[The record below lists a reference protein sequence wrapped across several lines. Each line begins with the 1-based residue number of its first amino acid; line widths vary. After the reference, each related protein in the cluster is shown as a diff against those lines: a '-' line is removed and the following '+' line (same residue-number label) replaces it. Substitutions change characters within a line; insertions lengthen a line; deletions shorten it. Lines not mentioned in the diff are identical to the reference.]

1 MLIVLPE
8 WPLAAAAWTGV
19 QLSTSALLMSA
30 PWLTSTLASSRLLSS
45 AACWLDYKYVMDVR
59 YTTWCRAVIPAML
72 ILFTS
77 ISRLTLR
84 SIITTISS
92 SLSFTQSWKT
102 SSSGN
107 LTLFSPGWWRAK
119 KLALLDMSWCCNSLG
134 MLMTEDCC
142 VYHFISNLSDSVWY
156 LLYLVCTTTH
166 WYHTV
171 SFITNTL
178 QATGRQG
185 DQQILSISTTTSILS
200 TRYWL

>member
-1 MLIVLPE
+1 
-8 WPLAAAAWTGV
+8 
-19 QLSTSALLMSA
+19 MS
-30 PWLTSTLASSRLLSS
+30 S
-45 AACWLDYKYVMDVR
+45 

-77 ISRLTLR
+77 ISRLTLL

-119 KLALLDMSWCCNSLG
+119 KLALLDMTGCCHSVLV
-134 MLMTEDCC
+134 TEYCC
-142 VYHFISNLSDSVWY
+142 VYHFISNLTVVMWQCDSVWY

-171 SFITNTL
+171 SFITNTG
-178 QATGRQG
+178 QAGSQTDRQG
-185 DQQILSISTTTSILS
+185 DQQISSISATI
-200 TRYWL
+200 